1 MKQLIIP
8 GIFIIFALVIII
20 AGCTEPPIKDP
31 VVSVSDIKL
40 SDVSVKTM
48 TVNTTVVIFNPN
60 PIGAKLNNV
69 AFDVSYLDDTPNYLG
84 HGEQSNIDVI
94 SSGNT
99 TVTIPV
105 TIGTIPAIKA
115 VATLVRKGTITLNV
129 NGSAFIDVRVT
140 SFEKRFEQ
148 SRQFMARDFGFPVMV
163 TSVPGTS
170 VNISDTL
177 QKLGG
182 LLDTASGYT

>member
-1 MKQLIIP
+1 MKQLILSCIFLLF
-8 GIFIIFALVIII
+8 GVFIIIS
-20 AGCTEPPIKDP
+20 GCTEPPIRDP
-31 VVSVSDIKL
+31 VISVSDIAL
-40 SDVSVKTM
+40 SNVSVQTM

-60 PIGAKLNNV
+60 PIGAKLNKV

-84 HGEQSNIDVI
+84 HGEKSNIDII

-115 VATLVRKGTITLNV
+115 VAALVRKGTITLNV
-129 NGSAFIDVRVT
+129 NGSALIDVKVT

-148 SRQFMARDFGFPVMV
+148 SRQFSAHDFGFQNPV
-163 TSVPGTS
+163 TDGPGIQANLT
-170 VNISDTL
+170 DDL

-182 LLDTASGYT
+182 LLDTVTGY

>member
-1 MKQLIIP
+1 MKQLILP
-8 GIFIIFALVIII
+8 GIFIIFALFIII

-31 VVSVSDIKL
+31 VVSVRDIEL
-40 SDVSVKTM
+40 SNVTVPAM

-60 PIGAKLNNV
+60 PIGAKLNKV

-99 TVTIPV
+99 SVTIPV
-105 TIGTIPAIKA
+105 TIGTVPAIKA
-115 VATLVRKGTITLNV
+115 VATLVRKGSITLNV
-129 NGSAFIDVRVT
+129 NGSAFIDVRLT

-148 SRQFMARDFGFPVMV
+148 SRQFPARDFGFPVPL
-163 TSVPGTS
+163 TSVPVTS

-177 QKLGG
+177 QKMGG
-182 LLDTASGYT
+182 LLDTVTGY

>member
-1 MKQLIIP
+1 MKQFILP
-8 GIFIIFALVIII
+8 GILLLFAVFILI

-31 VVSVSDIKL
+31 VVSVSDIEL
-40 SDVSVKTM
+40 SNVTVQAM

-60 PIGAKLNNV
+60 PIGAKLNKV
-69 AFDVSYLDDTPNYLG
+69 AFDVSYLDGTPNYLG

-115 VATLVRKGTITLNV
+115 VAALVRKGSITLNV
-129 NGSAFIDVRVT
+129 NGSAFIDVKVT

-148 SRQFMARDFGFPVMV
+148 SRQFSARDFGFQNPA
-163 TSVPGTS
+163 TNGPGNPANLT
-170 VNISDTL
+170 DEL

-182 LLDTASGYT
+182 LLDTVKGY

>member
-1 MKQLIIP
+1 MKHLILP
-8 GIFIIFALVIII
+8 GIFILFAIFILI

-31 VVSVSDIKL
+31 IVSVSDIEL
-40 SDVSVKTM
+40 SDVSVQTM

-99 TVTIPV
+99 TVSIPV
-105 TIGTIPAIKA
+105 TIGTVQAIKA

-129 NGSAFIDVRVT
+129 NGSAVIDVKVT
-140 SFEKRFEQ
+140 TFEKRFEQ
-148 SRQFMARDFGFPVMV
+148 SRQFSARDFGFQNPV
-163 TSVPGTS
+163 TTGPGS
-170 VNISDTL
+170 PANLSEEL

-182 LLDTASGYT
+182 LLDTVKGYT

>member
-1 MKQLIIP
+1 MKQLILP
-8 GIFIIFALVIII
+8 GIFIIFALFIII

-105 TIGTIPAIKA
+105 TIGNIQAIKA
-115 VATLVRKGTITLNV
+115 VATLVRTGSITLNV

-140 SFEKRFEQ
+140 SFEKRFER
-148 SRQFMARDFGFPVMV
+148 SRQFQARDFESLIPVPAVSGTPV
-163 TSVPGTS
+163 TIMEKVE
-170 VNISDTL
+170 
-177 QKLGG
+177 QLGG
-182 LLDTASGYT
+182 VWTQ